1 MKLEK
6 NKKKPIETFS
16 KILINKDKMPKN
28 FVSKSRNIKKEKMS
42 SNLVHTFLQLT
53 DGQTKIQKKKYIR
66 KRVSSRYPSVDMV
79 SRTD

>member
-28 FVSKSRNIKKEKMS
+28 FVSKSRNIKKYI
-42 SNLVHTFLQLT
+42 NILRN
-53 DGQTKIQKKKYIR
+53 IKKR
-66 KRVSSRYPSVDMV
+66 ENVV
-79 SRTD
+79 